1 MQLANAYAAFANGG
15 TLWKPH
21 IEASVSAPDSPTP
34 LSAFTPQAIRQIT
47 IPANVRAAM
56 IAGFAGV
63 TADPK
68 GTAYAAFQGF
78 PLDTI
83 PVSGKTGHRAGRTAD
98 GKGDTSLFAA
108 LFPANAPQ
116 YVVVAVVE
124 EGGRRRADRG
134 ADRAAASSKRSNGLP
149 TGAPVQALA
158 TGKD

>member
-1 MQLANAYAAFANGG
+1 MEAA
-15 TLWKPH
+15 H
-21 IEASVSAPDSPTP
+21 RSVGERPDSPTP
-34 LSAFTPQAIRQIT
+34 LSSFTPQAIRQIT

-56 IAGFAGV
+56 TAGFAGV

-68 GTAYAAFQGF
+68 GTAYASFQGF
-78 PLDTI
+78 PLDTD
-83 PVSGKTGHRAGRTAD
+83 SGLGQDGHRAGRARAD

-108 LFPANAPQ
+108 YFPANAPQ

-124 EGGRRRADRG
+124 EGGRGAKTAAPIVRRVIEAI
-134 ADRAAASSKRSNGLP
+134 SGLP